1 MTRPSIRLAMLALC
15 AGVLAS
21 NARAESLASSASSAG
36 SASSGS
42 VSDSIKGSSDSSS
55 GRTKTAQGD
64 YRVID
69 VAPVDDKPDMLR
81 VALRA
86 VEAGDDR
93 LLAFTLDVPRQALGA
108 RQLAAGD
115 TVRATPRPYGI
126 EFARTAGTVGAG
138 REAFF
143 LVLADDWHAG
153 LEPRAVEL

>member
-1 MTRPSIRLAMLALC
+1 MTLPPIRLAVLALC
-15 AGVLAS
+15 AGMLAPGVF
-21 NARAESLASSASSAG
+21 AESLASSASSAG

-55 GRTKTAQGD
+55 GKQQTAQGD

-69 VAPVDDKPDMLR
+69 VAAIEGKPEVLR
-81 VALRA
+81 VSLRA
-86 VEAGDDR
+86 VEAGEDR
-93 LLAFTLDVPRQALGA
+93 LAAFTLDVPRQALGA
-108 RQLAAGD
+108 RTLTVGD

-126 EFARTAGTVGAG
+126 EFARAAGPRAAE